1 MRLFFLLASLF
12 FRLSFT
18 FLRVIANTSALLED
32 RSFRL
37 AENPNVFTVF
47 HSAVRAP
54 RGECTP
60 HSNTWIVDQLGRSD
74 SPVRVVF
81 ATTTRALGVNFR
93 GFNVA
98 LCLET
103 PV

>member
-1 MRLFFLLASLF
+1 MFFLLAS
-12 FRLSFT
+12 RLSFT
-18 FLRVIANTSALLED
+18 FLRVSARVIANTSAL
-32 RSFRL
+32 RRFRL
-37 AENPNVFTVF
+37 AENPNIFTVF

-54 RGECTP
+54 AGEDAP
-60 HSNTWIVDQLGRSD
+60 HSKPWIINQIGRPD

-81 ATTTRALGVNFR
+81 ATTARALGVNFR